1 MPLTASDNNTRPEK
15 AITTFLASE
24 ITRLTA
30 LINWVRQHRK
40 NQSRGTYSRISIELV
55 SKVMRCLKVAKMT
68 KLMDLRRTKKTQLSL
83 WASNVTIMSIHL
95 KGLCS
100 TVGSLMQSLMLS
112 KECLTLQSMWAKRT
126 SWRSNLVTRT
136 KGLELRHWQ
145 CILLARMSKRCSLL
159 HCSIRARFTSRMRT
173 CLEPSFTWS
182 RWKTK
187 RLVA

>member
-15 AITTFLASE
+15 AITTFLARE

-30 LINWVRQHRK
+30 LINWAKLRR
-40 NQSRGTYSRISIELV
+40 NLLRGTYSRISIELV